1 MKVIEVPGMKKK
13 KYVLEIVK
21 PDNSPEETDNEEL
34 YFEDLGEPQ
43 QEIILDLLASILKN
57 G

>member
-1 MKVIEVPGMKKK
+1 MKKK

-21 PDNSPEETDNEEL
+21 PDNSPEEADNEKL
-34 YFEDLGEPQ
+34 YFEDLGKPQ